1 MASGFWATA
10 VITSPVEVSS
20 WRYRQASLVPVMVS
34 KPSRVPLPAS
44 RPMRTTGASLPPT
57 SFQLVISP
65 V

>member
-1 MASGFWATA
+1 MAAGFWETA

-20 WRYRQASLVPVMVS
+20 CRYAQASVVPVMLS

-44 RPMRTTGASLPPT
+44 RPMSTISSSLPPT